1 MAHWRSVESPSRHLD
16 ATGFELRVRSGLRRL
31 SVFLLLDEGR
41 LSLFVHQPES
51 WFTWEAPETL
61 WYVMKSRVPGWSVPE
76 EAIVSQSSVI
86 SQPSKDLGPLADLDP
101 RSSSLFADICERLR
115 SHGWTDGPEVR
126 VAHQTVDK
134 IATLV
139 KEREQRLLA
148 LPPAAQIRWMALARE
163 DEWHFIRC
171 GALETTRGSLDM
183 SLSYGWPPL
192 TGSGPSAN
200 WGIHG
205 TKAVGSPRPS
215 STGGRVPLGDVCCD
229 QAVGD
234 LEDWGWPRPES
245 LGVGRALAEKALS
258 DWRELEPERAR
269 RWQDDRR

>member
-1 MAHWRSVESPSRHLD
+1 MAHWRSVESPRWLGD
-16 ATGFELRVRSGLRRL
+16 ATGLELRVRSGLRRL

-41 LSLFVHQPES
+41 LSLLVHQPES
-51 WFTWEAPETL
+51 WFTWESPETL
-61 WYVMKSRVPGWSVPE
+61 WYVMYV
-76 EAIVSQSSVI
+76 

-269 RWQDDRR
+269 RWQNDGL